1 MSTSPKAQTTDFTKD
16 SIGRFIFNGLDEALA
31 STTAAPWARPF
42 DIVVVGGG
50 TFGSAIAQHLLFA
63 DRTHSH
69 RILVLEGGPY
79 LLPEHVQDMPMIG
92 LNVPSATSIAALRSQ
107 GLDRDPRE
115 EVWGLAWHSSTPFP
129 GLAYCVGGRSLYF
142 GGWSPRLLDEEMPT
156 DPGAPSPW
164 PAQTVLDLTAPG
176 QYFDQAA
183 EQIGVTESN
192 DFVSGPLHE
201 ALRKALFDG
210 IVAGQVRDAIK
221 PADLP
226 LHLDQDVAAQLVSQA
241 DIDQLKLEA
250 PLAVQGTTR
259 PGFFPFNKFSAMAL
273 LIKASRAAQSE
284 DNNQDP
290 KKRLMI
296 VPRCHVIRLDMA
308 GDSVV

>member
-16 SIGRFIFNGLDEALA
+16 SVGRFVFNGLDEALA
-31 STTAAPWARPF
+31 STSASPWARPF

-63 DRTHSH
+63 DRTHTH
-69 RILVLEGGPY
+69 RILVLEGGPF
-79 LLPEHVQDMPMIG
+79 LLPEHVQNMPMIG
-92 LNVPSATSIAALRSQ
+92 LNVPSATSIAALRGQ
-107 GLDRDPRE
+107 GSDRDPRE
-115 EVWGLAWHSSTPFP
+115 EVWRLPWHSSTPYV

-156 DPGAPSPW
+156 DSGAPAPW
-164 PAQTVLDLTAPG
+164 PAQTVQELVAIEG
-176 QYFDQAA
+176 YFDRAA
-183 EQIGVTESN
+183 AQIGVTESN

-201 ALRKALFDG
+201 ALRQILFDG

-226 LHLDQDVAAQLVSQA
+226 LHLDQDVAAQLVSKA

-259 PGFFPFNKFSAMAL
+259 PGRHFF
-273 LIKASRAAQSE
+273 
-284 DNNQDP
+284 
-290 KKRLMI
+290 
-296 VPRCHVIRLDMA
+296 
-308 GDSVV
+308 